1 MGHNHSTVKNH
12 KKGIDKFMKTQIPRP
27 IISLLSDKLPEFET
41 HATLDSIFLFADTP
55 ELANQNELSK
65 PSKVQA
71 LLLHTNKVSDEP
83 LSVLGK
89 VIEKYMELP
98 DEDSISSYERHAIN
112 LLKEQQEF
120 AKSITVLLEKYGLS
134 YIQGGLITK
143 SGSLPSKSL
152 RALIHEKNV
161 PAINLEFE
169 RALKNVNTQPLEAVS
184 AASNLLESICK
195 VHIEDNSLDMPN
207 KKDLKSLWK
216 VVSKDL
222 GFDPSKIQDDD
233 LKKIISGMF
242 SIVDGISA
250 LRTHGSSAHGQG
262 TTMYKPAPRHAR
274 FAVNSAH
281 SLAMFVLETTSNKI

>member
-1 MGHNHSTVKNH
+1 
-12 KKGIDKFMKTQIPRP
+12 MKTQIPRP

-41 HATLDSIFLFADTP
+41 HATLDSVFLFADAP
-55 ELANQNELSK
+55 ELAKQSELSK

-71 LLLHTNKVSDEP
+71 LLLHTNKVSEEP

-98 DEDSISSYERHAIN
+98 DEDSIPSHEKHAID
-112 LLKEQQEF
+112 LLRRQQEV
-120 AKSITVLLEKYGLS
+120 AKSITTLLGKYGLS

-152 RALIHEKNV
+152 RALIHEKNI
-161 PAINLEFE
+161 PAIDLEFE

-195 VHIEDNSLDMPN
+195 VHIEDNNLDMPN

-262 TTMYKPAPRHAR
+262 TTMYTPAPRHAR

-281 SLAMFVLETTSNKI
+281 SLAMFVLETTNNKI